1 MTIFARAVLVAA
13 LLLAAPVAAQA
24 GDTEAVVWKSPS
36 CGCCQGWIDYLKRNG
51 YTAKVIDVDDLDAIK
66 AGMGVPEAMQSCH
79 TARIGGYIVEGH
91 VPVEAIDRLLAEKPK
106 VVGIASPG
114 MPTGS
119 PGMSG
124 PKAPNPVFTFGRGD
138 PKLFGDY

>member
-1 MTIFARAVLVAA
+1 MSARVVLAVA
-13 LLLAAPVAAQA
+13 LLLAAPFAHA

-51 YTAKVIDVDDLDAIK
+51 YTAKVIDVEDIDAIK
-66 AGMGVPEAMQSCH
+66 AGMGVPEAMRSCH

-91 VPVEAIDRLLAEKPK
+91 VPVEAIDKLLAEKPK
-106 VVGIASPG
+106 VAGIASPG
-114 MPTGS
+114 MPSGS

-124 PKAPNPVFTFGRGD
+124 PKAPNPIFTFGRGD
-138 PKLFGDY
+138 PTLFGAY